1 MVVKKVFNKNENKI
15 LLMLA
20 FLVFLLDFGI
30 ILGNYGYKIIH
41 FLGIVAGRNHKDL
54 YAQKV
59 RGRVKNGRDKRENFN
74 RRR

>member
-41 FLGIVAGRNHKDL
+41 FLFIN
-54 YAQKV
+54 
-59 RGRVKNGRDKRENFN
+59 
-74 RRR
+74 